1 MSPNVSA
8 IRKYLPLF
16 AGLAILIVIALLAPW
31 DKVGELLERVP
42 MSIFLLLGL
51 LSIIYFLSKAFR
63 FWYILQLLDINRP
76 VKKVMLLYLAGQ
88 PFAFL
93 PAGELYRT
101 VLLEKHAGVK
111 ISRSAPSVTIQGL
124 VEAIILLS
132 FSLVGAFVI
141 GQNRII
147 VGGIALLL
155 VLLLVTLRKG
165 WLVNKHRLIN
175 KLPFVS
181 VREDKYQQ
189 FIKGHQ
195 KLVAPSSLM
204 IMSGLSLIPVLAG
217 IAILYLSVRG
227 IDADLT
233 FVEAAIGYTL
243 PVILAGLSFLPGGI
257 GVGEGGSIGLLHL
270 FGIGTAAAV
279 TATLL
284 VRAFTLVVG
293 IIYGLIAVLVTQKV
307 FRT

>member
-1 MSPNVSA
+1 MPPFISA
-8 IRKYLPLF
+8 VRKYLPLF
-16 AGLAILIVIALLAPW
+16 AGLLILVVIALLAPW
-31 DKVGELLERVP
+31 GSVGELLEKVP
-42 MSIFLLLGL
+42 LSIFLLLGL
-51 LSIIYFLSKAFR
+51 LSMVYFLSKAFR
-63 FWYILQLLDINRP
+63 FWYILQLLDIDKP
-76 VKKVMLLYLAGQ
+76 IKKVMLLYLAGQ

-132 FSLVGAFVI
+132 FSLVGAFII
-141 GQNRII
+141 GQNRLI

-155 VLLLVTLRKG
+155 VLLLVTLRSG
-165 WLVNKHRLIN
+165 WLVNKHRFIN

-181 VREDKYQQ
+181 VREDKYRN

-195 KLVAPSSLM
+195 KLVSPSSLA
-204 IMSGLSLIPVLAG
+204 ILCGLSLIPVLAG
-217 IAILYLSVRG
+217 IAILYLSVHG
-227 IDADLT
+227 IDVELS

-270 FGIGTAAAV
+270 FGISTAAAV

-284 VRAFTLVVG
+284 VRAFTLVIG
-293 IIYGLIAVLVTQKV
+293 IVYGLIAALITQKV
-307 FRT
+307 FRS